1 MVRFIYSIAGKLTLL
16 VVLIISSF
24 TAITAVTG
32 MSFMRIE
39 ALLKQVVSDE
49 ITGMI
54 SNAQTGRRISLLLSD
69 IDRLSRLCNGP
80 SLNEQELLTTRNEL
94 SLIAATTNDPV
105 LETSFVAFRRS
116 AEALLDSCEQQN
128 SGFMALRNTE
138 EQAEFHLTELEN
150 AIGELLVQQTLS
162 GKPTTH
168 LDQSM
173 VLVAGIRES
182 LLKVHKY
189 KADQILF
196 EGEMRAANG
205 GAVQLVDDMRLQ
217 LQTLIASTPDIAHY
231 EQALQQDLNDY
242 RTELLAHLNAHQAL
256 TSALSTLREQEQR
269 VLTDL
274 HALDEAAYHRS
285 ASVQDDIDHLSRESR
300 IQLILFSVVIG
311 ILTLLLVLRINK
323 RNIKRPMDAVLTL
336 IHSIK
341 QRQMLDEPEPR
352 NDEWGVIQTQL
363 IDMSH
368 ALEVSQQEL
377 ITSRDRL
384 EIAMRGAN
392 DGMWDWNL
400 ETNEVYYS
408 PRWKSMLGYA
418 DSELKNSFE
427 TWANLVD
434 PDQKLQVLSLAESYT
449 NAPEDSSFYA
459 EFRMKHKQGYWVEI
473 LSRAKLAKNQDG
485 RIAIPRRLVGTH
497 VDITARKLAEDV
509 LKQNELEQRSLIAAL
524 PDIIMRF
531 DQQARH
537 LFISENIGAVFGFKA
552 ETCIGKTHRELGFD
566 DALCEELETYIG
578 RTFKES
584 RAQETEFEV
593 ESIGG
598 RKVFNL
604 KLTPDVADDGEVRT
618 VLAVARDITLLKE
631 HQEQLEHIAHYDVL
645 TGLPNRIMLADR
657 LQQMMLQSARRNT
670 SLGIVYIDLDG
681 FKEVNDTYGHDAGDL
696 LLKTVSQRMQK
707 ALRDGDTLARLGGD
721 EFVAVIGDLA
731 NNTDAE
737 EVLHRLLRE
746 VRRDVHDNGFMT
758 SVSASLGV
766 TFYPQEEDIDADQML
781 RQADQAMYQAKL
793 AGKNRFHVFDRA
805 LDRAVRGSHENIEW
819 IRAGL
824 NRGEFELFYQPKV
837 NMATSQITGVEALIR
852 WRNPELGL
860 LQPARFLPE
869 IEQHPL
875 IVQVDFWVINQ
886 ALEQAARWQAGGLQ
900 LPISINI
907 SATSLQ
913 HPDFV
918 RSLKVALE
926 HFPQVPPKNIELEIL
941 ETAALEDIVHTSL
954 ILENC
959 LNLGVSIAIDDFGT
973 GYSSLTYLKT
983 LPVNTLKIDQSFV
996 RGLVDNRDDL
1006 AIIEG
1011 VMGMAKAFRLEV
1023 IAEGVESSEHGQI
1036 LLELGCELAQGYVIA
1051 KPIPADEVEQWAS
1064 NWRSPFVEQ
1073 ASDDDDTL
1081 DRVL

>member
-1 MVRFIYSIAGKLTLL
+1 MVRFFHSIAGKLTLL
-16 VVLIISSF
+16 AVLIISSF

-32 MSFMRIE
+32 MSFMRVE

-49 ITGMI
+49 ITGVI

-69 IDRLSRLCNGP
+69 IDRLSRLCSG
-80 SLNEQELLTTRNEL
+80 SSFNEEEFFAARNEL

-105 LETSFVAFRRS
+105 LEKSFATFRSS
-116 AEALLDSCEQQN
+116 AETLLDSCKQQN
-128 SGFMALRNTE
+128 IGLTALRSTE
-138 EQAEFHLTELEN
+138 EQAEFQLTQLEN

-196 EGEMRAANG
+196 GSKMKAANG
-205 GAVQLVDDMRLQ
+205 GAIQLVDDMRLQ
-217 LQTLIASTPDIAHY
+217 LQTLIASTPDMARY
-231 EQALQQDLNDY
+231 EQALQQNLKDY
-242 RTELLAHLNAHQAL
+242 RAGLVTYLNTHQAL
-256 TSALSTLREQEQR
+256 TSSLAALRDQEQQ
-269 VLTDL
+269 VLTDM
-274 HALDEAAYHRS
+274 HTLDAAAYRRS
-285 ASVQDDIDHLSRESR
+285 AAVQDDIDHLSRETR
-300 IQLILFSVVIG
+300 VQLILFSVVIG
-311 ILTLLLVLRINK
+311 ILTLFLVLRINK

-336 IHSIK
+336 IQSIK
-341 QRQMLDEPEPR
+341 QRHMLEAPSPR
-352 NDEWGVIQTQL
+352 SDEWGVIQAQL
-363 IDMSH
+363 IDMSQ
-368 ALEVSQQEL
+368 ALDASQQEL

-418 DSELKNSFE
+418 DSELANSFD

-434 PDQKLQVLSLAESYT
+434 PEQKPQVLALVKTYSQ
-449 NAPEDSSFYA
+449 APEKSSFYA

-473 LSRAKLAKNQDG
+473 LSRAKLVKDPQG
-485 RIAIPRRLVGTH
+485 KIASPRRLVGTH
-497 VDITARKLAEDV
+497 VDITDRKLAEDV
-509 LKQNELEQRSLIAAL
+509 LKQSELEQRSLIAAL

-531 DQQARH
+531 DQSARH
-537 LFISENIGAVFGFKA
+537 LFISENISAVIGIKA
-552 ETCIGKTHRELGFD
+552 EACIGKSHRELGFD
-566 DALCEELETYIG
+566 AALCDEFETYIG
-578 RTFKES
+578 RTFDES
-584 RAQETEFEV
+584 RAQETEFEL
-593 ESIGG
+593 ESITG

-604 KLTPDVADDGEVRT
+604 KLTPDLAEGGEVRS

-657 LQQMMLQSARRNT
+657 LQQMILQSIRRNS

-681 FKEVNDTYGHDAGDL
+681 FKEVNDTYGHDAGDV
-696 LLKTVSQRMQK
+696 LLKILARRMQQ

-721 EFVAVIGDLA
+721 EFVAVIGDLS
-731 NNTDAE
+731 NNTDAD
-737 EVLHRLLRE
+737 EVLYRLLKE
-746 VRRDVHDNGFMT
+746 VRRDVHDSGFVT

-766 TFYPQEEDIDADQML
+766 TFYPQEEDIDADQLL

-793 AGKNRFHVFDRA
+793 SGKNRFHVFDRA
-805 LDRAVRGSHENIEW
+805 LDRAVRGSHEIIER
-819 IRAGL
+819 IRTGL
-824 NRGEFELFYQPKV
+824 DRGEFELFYQPKV
-837 NMATSQITGVEALIR
+837 NMSTSQITGVEALIR

-860 LQPARFLPE
+860 LQPDRFLPV

-875 IVQVDFWVINQ
+875 IVQLDFWVINQ
-886 ALEQAARWQAGGLQ
+886 ALEQARRWQDDGIN
-900 LPISINI
+900 LPVSINI

-913 HPDFV
+913 HSDFV

-926 HFPQVPPKNIELEIL
+926 HCPQVPPQNMELEIL

-954 ILENC
+954 ILEHC
-959 LNLGVSIAIDDFGT
+959 LDLGVTIAIDDFGT

-983 LPVNTLKIDQSFV
+983 LPVNALKIDQSFV
-996 RGLVDNRDDL
+996 RGLVDNPDDL
-1006 AIIEG
+1006 AILEG

-1036 LLELGCELAQGYVIA
+1036 LLELGCELAQGYVISR
-1051 KPIPADEVEQWAS
+1051 PMPADEIARWARE
-1064 NWRSPFVEQ
+1064 WRSPFVTQ
-1073 ASDDDDTL
+1073 ASDDDTVKW
-1081 DRVL
+1081 VL